1 MGFRNLPVLRPFSN
15 FFSVFAL
22 SAAVLSSAG
31 CAAKNQTA
39 GNPSGLTMDEALM
52 GAAANMMAE
61 IAAGTKVAILSYASP
76 SECLSEYVV
85 RELEANIVETG
96 KVTVVDRKELDLI
109 RSEMDFQYSSE
120 VRNESAQDLGRKL
133 GAQVII
139 TGSHTELAGTHR
151 VLVRALVVESAV
163 VTAQYRNTVVSD
175 AVITALMKNCDK
187 SQAAP
192 TAAAGGGSPAKAAEP
207 VQVAQAGAV
216 PAQPAA
222 PAKAALPSPDGPFN
236 IGDMGPAGGIIF
248 FDKGSFSDGWR
259 YLEAAPA
266 DLNRQYPVST
276 EDFDAKD
283 CFERGL
289 GWGKKNTAE
298 VMKIA
303 MTKGGGFGW
312 AAHATVNYSVNG
324 FKDWFIPSRDEL
336 NFMYGNLHLNG
347 KGNFRNDTYWSSTAF
362 QLHGW
367 GHRFMPQNF
376 ANGKQLDYNEGNFQN
391 LHRIR
396 PIRQF

>member
-1 MGFRNLPVLRPFSN
+1 MGFRNLPFLRPFFK

-31 CAAKNQTA
+31 CAAKNQAA
-39 GNPSGLTMDEALM
+39 GNPDGLTMDEALM

-61 IAAGTKVAILSYASP
+61 LAAGTKVAILSYASS

-139 TGSHTELAGTHR
+139 SGTHTELAGTHR

-175 AVITALMKNCDK
+175 RVITALMNNCGK
-187 SQAAP
+187 TPASPAAP
-192 TAAAGGGSPAKAAEP
+192 AVAAGNSQPEPAAEP
-207 VQVAQAGAV
+207 VQVAA
-216 PAQPAA
+216 AQPAA
-222 PAKAALPSPDGPFN
+222 TAKPALPSPDGPFN

-259 YLEAAPA
+259 YQEAAPA
-266 DLNRQYPVST
+266 DLDRQYPVST
-276 EDFDAKD
+276 ERFDAKD

-362 QLHGW
+362 HLHGW

-376 ANGKQLDYNEGNFQN
+376 ANGKQLDYNEGDFQN